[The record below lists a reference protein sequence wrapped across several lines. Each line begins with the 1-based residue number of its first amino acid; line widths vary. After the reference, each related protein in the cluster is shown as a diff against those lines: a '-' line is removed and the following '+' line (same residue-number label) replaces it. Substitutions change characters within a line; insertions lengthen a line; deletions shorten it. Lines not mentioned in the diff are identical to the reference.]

1 MLQTL
6 LWDSLLLVK
15 PFLPQEKKMTS
26 KLVSKENPIFKSKD
40 SICTISL
47 VTFEAV
53 VICILEGIVIMNH
66 LGLVQNCNVD
76 RAGKG
81 KKNSPI

>member
-1 MLQTL
+1 MLFF
-6 LWDSLLLVK
+6 S
-15 PFLPQEKKMTS
+15 PSISFSKKIKEDFKM
-26 KLVSKENPIFKSKD
+26 VSKENPIFKSKD

-81 KKNSPI
+81 KIVSVPS